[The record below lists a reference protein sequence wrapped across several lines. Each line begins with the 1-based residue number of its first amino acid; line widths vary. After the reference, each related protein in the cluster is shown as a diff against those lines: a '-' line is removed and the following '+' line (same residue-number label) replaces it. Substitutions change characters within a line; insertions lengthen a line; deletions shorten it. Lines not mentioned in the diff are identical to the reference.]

1 MGRPTRLHQPVR
13 RIHAIES
20 QGRCKNTAVMMRQS
34 SIIVEH
40 QNDRMRNGRR
50 WFGEIEEGELSMLQ
64 SEKLP
69 PYQKRR
75 NLQFGGKQ
83 ESLTHV

>member
-1 MGRPTRLHQPVR
+1 
-13 RIHAIES
+13 
-20 QGRCKNTAVMMRQS
+20 MMRQS

-50 WFGEIEEGELSMLQ
+50 WFGEIEEGEVSMLQ